1 MEYISEVA
9 FIDIFAD
16 NLRDL
21 MREVGI
27 TQTELADEAC
37 LTRATISRYL
47 NKQRMPDLKALV
59 NICYV
64 LECEPSDL
72 IPTYA
77 LIN

>member
-1 MEYISEVA
+1 MDYISEIK

-21 MREVGI
+21 MDDVGI
-27 TQTELADEAC
+27 TQKELADEAC
-37 LTRATISRYL
+37 LNRSTVNRYL
-47 NKQRMPDLKALV
+47 RKQRMPDLRALV

-64 LECEPSDL
+64 LECDPTDL
-72 IPTYA
+72 IPIYA